1 MRERL
6 ALAMIVALAAPSH
19 PTASRIFEDQAQV
32 KFSTQWGERAQVSPQ
47 AQVSWLHGHHLQAAS
62 TMELYLRGGR
72 RMRPGAGSTI
82 RHEKKRKEARKAA
95 REEQRVR
102 VRRENEQPLV
112 HVQGG
117 GAVHPTRLK
126 KMPEAKRLSSLP
138 PIKEPL
144 SNLRRR
150 LGNEKEQQKTKKE
163 IAAELGHYP
172 GKKNFLNKHQRRKLK
187 KEGALEL
194 LKSERKRAFQASTP
208 NKGDDEVDARKNN
221 RPSISAKKKN
231 ARSKMDDEDVSS
243 SSDEEHAD
251 QVSVDSDLERL
262 AAAQEVDVS
271 DEKTSDFKEWNQHDK
286 QDKGGGGGGLGGGL
300 GAGGGFGGGGGLAV
314 DDNPFVSVQ
323 AAKQQLE
330 LRAQWSVVSEV
341 GRQERLASFT
351 AFAHA
356 FPTHRA
362 GSLVTPARL
371 ALAGFRFLPSCLP
384 AGTPPTASL
393 SAGIAE
399 YLPPTSSL
407 SAVSSSLDASLQA
420 PPTASLSEGVAYVLK

>member
-6 ALAMIVALAAPSH
+6 AIAMIVALAAPSH

-47 AQVSWLHGHHLQAAS
+47 ARVPWLHGQHLQAAS

-150 LGNEKEQQKTKKE
+150 LSNDKEQQKTKKE
-163 IAAELGHYP
+163 IAAQLGHYP

-194 LKSERKRAFQASTP
+194 LKSERKRAFQASKP
-208 NKGDDEVDARKNN
+208 KKDDDEDDARKNN
-221 RPSISAKKKN
+221 RPSNSAKKKI

-243 SSDEEHAD
+243 SSDEEHTD

-271 DEKTSDFKEWNQHDK
+271 DEKTSDFTEWNQQQDK
-286 QDKGGGGGGLGGGL
+286 QDKGAGGGLGG
-300 GAGGGFGGGGGLAV
+300 GGGFGGGGGLPV

-323 AAKQQLE
+323 AAKKQRE

-362 GSLVTPARL
+362 GSLVTPPRL

-384 AGTPPTASL
+384 AGTSCSL
-393 SAGIAE
+393 FKRRCRIV
-399 YLPPTSSL
+399 PTSYFLL
-407 SAVSSSLDASLQA
+407 SAVSSSLDACPQA